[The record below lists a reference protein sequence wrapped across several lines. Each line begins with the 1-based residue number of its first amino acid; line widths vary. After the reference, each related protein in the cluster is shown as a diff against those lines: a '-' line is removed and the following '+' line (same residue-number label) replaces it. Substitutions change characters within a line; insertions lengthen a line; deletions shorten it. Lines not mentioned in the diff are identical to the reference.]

1 MEVAG
6 QVTAVA
12 QHPAVASTEEND
24 KVLWS
29 AEAINFYFLLFL
41 VFLLSSS
48 SFFLFWLIMQGSYIY
63 PFFSFP
69 SFDFVFK
76 KTINF
81 HFQIKTSIYDCDK
94 LSESIKVEMK

>member
-41 VFLLSSS
+41 VFLYLFFFFGILFLQEDFLL
-48 SFFLFWLIMQGSYIY
+48 FFLTLTLLFIQM
-63 PFFSFP
+63 
-69 SFDFVFK
+69 
-76 KTINF
+76 
-81 HFQIKTSIYDCDK
+81 SIF
-94 LSESIKVEMK
+94 

>member
-76 KTINF
+76 KPSIFIFKLKLQFMTVINY
-81 HFQIKTSIYDCDK
+81 QNQLK
-94 LSESIKVEMK
+94 

>member
-1 MEVAG
+1 MFV
-6 QVTAVA
+6 
-12 QHPAVASTEEND
+12 
-24 KVLWS
+24 VLS
-29 AEAINFYFLLFL
+29 
-41 VFLLSSS
+41 VFLGVLLC
-48 SFFLFWLIMQGSYIY
+48 SFFFMAFWLIMQGSYIY